1 MAQSAAPG
9 SHRTVRRTV
18 VAFSVLYFVAMA
30 LFCTF
35 PFLGVANTARPFVLG
50 LPFVM
55 MWFVAWVL
63 GSMVVFWMLY
73 WTEGQ

>member
-1 MAQSAAPG
+1 MAQSAPPG
-9 SHRTVRRTV
+9 SRTVRRTV
-18 VAFSVLYFVAMA
+18 VVFAVIYFVAMA

-35 PFLGVANTARPFVLG
+35 PLLRVANTARPFVLG

-63 GSMVVFWMLY
+63 GSMVVFWMLDR
-73 WTEGQ
+73 TEGQ